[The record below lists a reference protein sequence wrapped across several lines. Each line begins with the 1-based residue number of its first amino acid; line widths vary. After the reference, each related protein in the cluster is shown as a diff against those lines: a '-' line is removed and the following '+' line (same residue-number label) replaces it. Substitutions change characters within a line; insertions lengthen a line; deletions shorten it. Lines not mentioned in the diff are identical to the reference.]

1 MIAVD
6 ISDKKLEKAKE
17 LGATH
22 TVNGLK
28 ENVPEKIKVNDYP
41 PSSSLFFLVGGLIKN
56 KTKPET

>member
-28 ENVPEKIKVNDYP
+28 ENVPERIKVNDYP
-41 PSSSLFFLVGGLIKN
+41 SSFFLVGGLIAIWGN
-56 KTKPET
+56 